1 MPRHRRL
8 PRWLVACLVAVVGAA
23 ALVVPAVPAAHAVGA
38 DDSIVGPSR
47 VTATQMAAW
56 FRSHTSSPYRAGVPL
71 DQLTWFYI
79 SEGNLAGVRGDI
91 AFAQSVLETRWFS
104 FPAGGLLTPA
114 QNNFAGIG
122 ACDSCATGTTFAT
135 VQLGIRAQMQQLRRY
150 ADPGS
155 RSTNIGASPVRAL
168 WPTDAAYD
176 VMNRTHGWAP
186 TWQSL
191 SGTWASAPSYA
202 ASINQL
208 YNSLWNSA
216 GQPGAIHWSV
226 WEMPGGTSG
235 PTGSSIAG
243 GLAAGPAIASWQP
256 NRLDVFATSIA
267 RCARPQVVERAELVR
282 RLGEPLHPAHRP
294 ARRESRRGLVGSEP
308 RRRLR
313 AWHGRPALD
322 PGLGRGAMERMDP
335 ARRGARV
342 GARGRVAGPQP
353 ARRRRERDGSTALAH
368 DVLGHRVVRMV
379 AARRRRGGQPGR
391 DLCRRGTRG
400 PVRARHRRRPVPPAR
415 GTAAPG
421 PRGSRSAESS
431 PRRRRRR
438 RGVRTG
444 STCS

>member
-1 MPRHRRL
+1 MPRRRRL
-8 PRWLVACLVAVVGAA
+8 PRWLVACLVAVVGVA

-150 ADPGS
+150 ADPAS

-267 RCARPQVVERAELVR
+267 GALVHKWWNGQNWSVGWENLSTPPTGPLVES
-282 RLGEPLHPAHRP
+282 PA
-294 ARRESRRGLVGSEP
+294 AVSWGQN
-308 RRRLR
+308 
-313 AWHGRPALD
+313 
-322 PGLGRGAMERMDP
+322 
-335 ARRGARV
+335 RV
-342 GARGRVAGPQP
+342 
-353 ARRRRERDGSTALAH
+353 
-368 DVLGHRVVRMV
+368 DVF
-379 AARRRRGGQPGR
+379 
-391 DLCRRGTRG
+391 
-400 PVRARHRRRPVPPAR
+400 AR
-415 GTAAPG
+415 GTDAQLWT
-421 PRGSRSAESS
+421 RGWD
-431 PRRRRRR
+431 
-438 RGVRTG
+438 GVRWSAWIPLG
-444 STCS
+444 GVLASAPRSRPRASTSSTSS